1 MTSWR
6 LAGASK
12 YVLTEFAHLLQARQV
27 FQKRTNDTPVKW
39 NVKRDVPGRR
49 GERALSSVWVFI
61 LKNLTLW
68 KMNVKKTML
77 FLPPQKTLLF
87 KKIYSS
93 LCLLL
98 KKEMCEIMYS
108 ICLDG
113 DESLHD
119 RPFQSPP
126 PPPFAAY
133 RKFSA
138 LLPDAS
144 SLDNCQMLDR
154 ETSKQASNTAKWT
167 SGLIS

>member
-1 MTSWR
+1 MKRQEGRTRAAWR
-6 LAGASK
+6 ESAELSVGFYFK
-12 YVLTEFAHLLQARQV
+12 DFDHM
-27 FQKRTNDTPVKW
+27 KD
-39 NVKRDVPGRR
+39 GR
-49 GERALSSVWVFI
+49 
-61 LKNLTLW
+61 
-68 KMNVKKTML
+68 KKTML
-77 FLPPQKTLLF
+77 FLPPQKTLLLF
-87 KKIYSS
+87 KKYIYSS

-126 PPPFAAY
+126 PPLAAY

-154 ETSKQASNTAKWT
+154 ETSKQHSKVDLWT
-167 SGLIS
+167 Y